1 MPERHLPV
9 ADAKYRPLKS
19 FVSRRAGVRFA
30 IHGGLRDRIV
40 EMIVEEWPT
49 DCPLEHIPD
58 VVHARVAVRIRER
71 YSGVLASFLISVLAN
86 YLVRLVL
93 EWWWERGSHRVLMA
107 GWANASQNPDVSS

>member
-1 MPERHLPV
+1 MPERKLPV
-9 ADAKYRPLKS
+9 ADARYRPLKS
-19 FVSRRAGVRFA
+19 FVARRAGLRLSL
-30 IHGGLRDRIV
+30 HGGLRDRLV
-40 EMIVEEWPT
+40 EVIVEEWPT
-49 DCPLEHIPD
+49 DCPIEHIPD

-107 GWANASQNPDVSS
+107 GWANAAQNPDVSS